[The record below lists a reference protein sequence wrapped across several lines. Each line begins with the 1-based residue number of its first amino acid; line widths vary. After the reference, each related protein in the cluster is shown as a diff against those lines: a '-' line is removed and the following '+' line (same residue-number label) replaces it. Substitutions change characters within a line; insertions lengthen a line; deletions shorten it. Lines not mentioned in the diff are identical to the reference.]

1 MHLSAVLEK
10 GLAKKEDDITNVAS
24 TAAKKKIIIQCTKL
38 SIVLGKNKIFYEC
51 SRIAQW
57 KE

>member
-24 TAAKKKIIIQCTKL
+24 TAAKKNHNTMHKTVYC
-38 SIVLGKNKIFYEC
+38 VGKE
-51 SRIAQW
+51 
-57 KE
+57 